1 MRYFVWNLH
10 GILWNFNDDAGWEV
24 ILKVL
29 LLSFLVEKGYSSRSL
44 TAYAV
49 KSCDWNVC
57 CKLLWLFFRIC
68 DSGIYV
74 WKKREVHIYNRWV
87 YQVGLKEGMF
97 HVHFR
102 VVGLLTIRFTMKN
115 SLSGVPMTGLLWFV
129 NFIVSVK
136 RFCKYSG
143 YSILLSQSH
152 VLGTATKNVAPILW
166 RSSVTEIVQWKCWV
180 VI

>member
-1 MRYFVWNLH
+1 M
-10 GILWNFNDDAGWEV
+10 LWNYRVVYLLWCYIEIFCLKFAWYFYE
-24 ILKVL
+24 ILMMMWDERWFWRCCCWV
-29 LLSFLVEKGYSSRSL
+29 FLWKKGYSSRSL

-49 KSCDWNVC
+49 KSFDWKVC

-102 VVGLLTIRFTMKN
+102 VVGLLTIRSTWKI
-115 SLSGVPMTGLLWFV
+115 LSIIDELWLIKLV
-129 NFIVSVK
+129 
-136 RFCKYSG
+136 
-143 YSILLSQSH
+143 
-152 VLGTATKNVAPILW
+152 
-166 RSSVTEIVQWKCWV
+166 
-180 VI
+180 